1 MTSAFDFE
9 QRDCDIWYDFDSF
22 PLYLFVKDILAYPLL
37 EVHAARSSRACSSYF
52 VALKFCR
59 HSDHD

>member
-22 PLYLFVKDILAYPLL
+22 PLDLFVLDSSLTRCSKSMLPEVPELAL
-37 EVHAARSSRACSSYF
+37 VFS
-52 VALKFCR
+52 
-59 HSDHD
+59 